1 MTQLRQK
8 MIRAMELKNLS
19 SHTQRAYLA
28 TVTGI
33 ARYYQKSPD
42 KLIKEMVEDYLL
54 YLKNEKGRAPNTCG
68 TALSGL
74 RFFYNNVASEKI
86 PIEYSARKKVRK
98 LPTVLTQEE
107 IRDIINTLDNLKHR
121 LILMT
126 TYSAGLRASEVIALK
141 PDDIDSKRMLIKVED
156 GKGGKDRYTLLSG
169 YLPAYFL
176 IFSKTPCHNSLISVT
191 PSMYPAD
198 KRMTTNTRAV
208 NIEIARLPP
217 SVVESN
223 PDRTV
228 PLKNSR
234 NSPKGILNRNVRR

>member
-42 KLIKEMVEDYLL
+42 KLIKEM
-54 YLKNEKGRAPNTCG
+54 
-68 TALSGL
+68 
-74 RFFYNNVASEKI
+74 
-86 PIEYSARKKVRK
+86 
-98 LPTVLTQEE
+98 
-107 IRDIINTLDNLKHR
+107 
-121 LILMT
+121 
-126 TYSAGLRASEVIALK
+126 
-141 PDDIDSKRMLIKVED
+141 VED